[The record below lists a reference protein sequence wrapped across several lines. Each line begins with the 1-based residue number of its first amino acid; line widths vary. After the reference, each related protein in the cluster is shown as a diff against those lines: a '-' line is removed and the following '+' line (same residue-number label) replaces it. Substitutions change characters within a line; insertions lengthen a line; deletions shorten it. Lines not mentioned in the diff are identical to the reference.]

1 MSTDASWVAS
11 MPEHYD
17 TCLGPALFSPYADLV
32 ASLAAGWG
40 PSRVLEVAAGTGI
53 GTAALVAAL
62 PDARITAT
70 DLNAAMVGWAAERVP
85 GATWEQADAQDLGLE
100 PGSFDLV
107 VCQFGAMFFPDRPG
121 AYAQMRTVV
130 APGGR
135 VLLTIWDTVEGS
147 ELTFAMVGCLREV
160 FPEDPPMFVVRTPH
174 GYADPALITADLQDG
189 GLVDV
194 RVDRVVLQ
202 GQPTV
207 PAVFARGLCLGTPLR
222 FDLQQRG
229 ELAAVADRL
238 ALLMTDRLGSDPV
251 AGSLAAYVVTARRP

>member
-1 MSTDASWVAS
+1 
-11 MPEHYD
+11 MPERYD
-17 TCLGPALFSPYADLV
+17 ACLGPALFAPYAQHV
-32 ASLAAGWG
+32 ADLAATWS
-40 PSRVLEVAAGTGI
+40 PRRVLEIAAGTGI

-62 PDARITAT
+62 PGAQITAT
-70 DLNAAMVGWAAERVP
+70 DLNAAMVAWAAERVR

-121 AYAQMRTVV
+121 AYAQMRAVL

-147 ELTFAMVGCLREV
+147 ELTLALVGCLREV

-174 GYADPALITADLQDG
+174 GYADPDQITADVEAG
-189 GLVDV
+189 GLTDV

-202 GQPTV
+202 GLPTTA
-207 PAVFARGLCLGTPLR
+207 AVFVQGFCEGTPLR
-222 FDLQQRG
+222 FELDKRGDLSA
-229 ELAAVADRL
+229 LAAQLTDLLVARV
-238 ALLMTDRLGSDPV
+238 GSEPV
-251 AGSLAAYVVTARRP
+251 SGSLAAYVVTARRP